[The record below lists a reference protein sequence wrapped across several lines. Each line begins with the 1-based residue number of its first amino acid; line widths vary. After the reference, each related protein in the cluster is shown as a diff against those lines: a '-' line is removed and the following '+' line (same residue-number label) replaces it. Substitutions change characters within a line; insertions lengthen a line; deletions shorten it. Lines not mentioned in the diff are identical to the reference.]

1 MVLINTSYTMFGTS
15 VHSFSGILSI
25 ISNSLNLFF
34 TFIIKSPG
42 ILFRSYPNALV
53 AFPTFFNL
61 SLNFAL
67 RTSWSEE
74 QSAPGLVFADFIELF
89 HLLHQSVDVHV
100 TLPNYIPFDD
110 LTVDI
115 LSSNRWYFNLQ
126 IGTLRIKYI
135 NWMCIKKYEWN
146 LCIKL

>member
-1 MVLINTSYTMFGTS
+1 MSLLLSAICKASSDNYFAFLHLFIYFFFLAMVLINTSYTMFGTS

-74 QSAPGLVFADFIELF
+74 QSAPGLVFADFIELL

-110 LTVDI
+110 LNCWHSI
-115 LSSNRWYFNLQ
+115 F
-126 IGTLRIKYI
+126 K
-135 NWMCIKKYEWN
+135 
-146 LCIKL
+146 